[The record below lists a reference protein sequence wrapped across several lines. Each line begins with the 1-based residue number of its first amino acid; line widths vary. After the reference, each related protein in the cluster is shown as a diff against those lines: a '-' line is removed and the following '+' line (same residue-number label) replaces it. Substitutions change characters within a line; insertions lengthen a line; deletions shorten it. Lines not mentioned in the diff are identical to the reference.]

1 MRNFEKVKSRQP
13 KEEFDDLAERSQR
26 GRKFNKPK
34 RETLKRQ
41 WSTM

>member
-13 KEEFDDLAERSQR
+13 KVEFDDLPERSQR